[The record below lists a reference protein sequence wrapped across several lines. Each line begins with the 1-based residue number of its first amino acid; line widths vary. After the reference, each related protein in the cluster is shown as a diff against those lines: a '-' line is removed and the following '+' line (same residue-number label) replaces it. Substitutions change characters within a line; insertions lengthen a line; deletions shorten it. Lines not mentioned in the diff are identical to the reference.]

1 MVSAVFS
8 STSQCVASGD
18 GFGATKAEA
27 TDAIP
32 AWPLARPAYAS
43 LDAAVQGEAAR
54 WNVPG
59 VSVAVL
65 HDGVIEKSAAG
76 VTSIV
81 TRQPM
86 TPDTI
91 SQIGS
96 ISKVFATT
104 VTMQLVD
111 QGLLDLDVP
120 ITTYVPELPLADPD
134 ARANLTM
141 RHLLSHTG
149 GFEGDRFLDYG
160 RGDDATTS
168 SMLAMDTLKQ
178 WFQPGELFSYCN
190 VAFYLVALA
199 IERITGEVAEDVVQK
214 RLFDPL
220 KLESATYFAEDAITW
235 PHAIGHL
242 LGDRDKGLEIAR
254 PYSFPRHINLC
265 GNIVA
270 TAEHLIRFAQMHI
283 NDGELDGVR
292 ILSAESAQLMRT
304 PYIDAGAEYRTY
316 GQGWCIWDYPE
327 FKTVEHGGATMGFR
341 AHLTTIPERGF
352 AIATLTNADSGSSAI
367 QDLEAWAFD
376 HYLGVARPK
385 PDTTTRSKKEL
396 DSFTGVFSRHDTR
409 ITITRKGDQLQVT
422 SIDINEKT
430 GEEEDGLAFS
440 LVPIKPAK
448 ANRFRVPEGQA
459 LGMVVDFL
467 DSPTPDHPDRV
478 LIRIGGRL
486 SERFGVGDDE
496 TTSDGKVKAGKKSGK
511 RKGKSKKS

>member
-1 MVSAVFS
+1 MGTDVSS
-8 STSQCVASGD
+8 SSSGRAASGD
-18 GFGATKAEA
+18 GFGAAKSGAVDGIA
-27 TDAIP
+27 
-32 AWPLARPAYAS
+32 AWPLARPTYAS
-43 LDAAVQGEAAR
+43 LEAAVQGEASR

-65 HDGVIEKSAAG
+65 HDGVIEKYATG

-86 TPDTI
+86 TTDTI

-104 VTMQLVD
+104 VAMQLVD
-111 QGLLDLDVP
+111 EGLLDLDVP
-120 ITTYVPELPLADPD
+120 ITRYVPELPLADAE

-141 RHLLSHTG
+141 RHLLSHSG

-160 RGDDATTS
+160 RGDDATTL

-190 VAFYLVALA
+190 VAFYLAALV
-199 IERITGEVAEDVVQK
+199 IERITGEIAEDIVQK

-235 PHAIGHL
+235 PHAIGHYL
-242 LGDRDKGLEIAR
+242 RDREKGFEIAR
-254 PYSFPRHINLC
+254 PYSFPRHVNLC

-283 NDGELDGVR
+283 NDGELDGER
-292 ILSAESAQLMRT
+292 ILSAESARLMRT

-316 GQGWCIWDYPE
+316 GQGWCIWDYPD

-341 AHLTTIPERGF
+341 AHLTTIPEKGF
-352 AIATLTNADSGSSAI
+352 AIATLTNADSGSPAM
-367 QDLEAWAFD
+367 QDLEEWAFD
-376 HYLGVARPK
+376 HYLGVGRPK
-385 PDTTTRSKKEL
+385 PDATTRSKKEL
-396 DSFTGVFSRHDTR
+396 DRFTGIFSRHDTR
-409 ITITRKGDQLQVT
+409 ITITRKGEQLQVT
-422 SIDINEKT
+422 SIDISEKT

-440 LVPIKPAK
+440 LVPIKPSK
-448 ANRFRVPEGQA
+448 ANRFRVPDGQA

-467 DSPTPDHPDRV
+467 DSPTQDHPDRLLV
-478 LIRIGGRL
+478 RIGGRL
-486 SERFGVGDDE
+486 AERFGVNDGE
-496 TTSDGKVKAGKKSGK
+496 AIHDGKVKNGKKSGK
-511 RKGKSKKS
+511 RSGKSKK